1 MGDTILFFR
10 ARVRFLSPFL
20 KIFDRSQTISNIKMA
35 KLSEDVMMS
44 ASIKKRKL

>member
-1 MGDTILFFR
+1 MGDTILCFR
-10 ARVRFLSPFL
+10 ARVRRSPFL